1 MIKFFSIFLMVPL
14 FSKTQ
19 VYLDS
24 LEIENLHD
32 LPFSRIEELPSFTYH
47 KGPSWNNPE
56 DFLHGEDWFTYLKDY
71 EEVLSLPLEVKLL
84 KG

>member
-32 LPFSRIEELPSFTYH
+32 LPFSKIEELPSFTCH
-47 KGPSWNNPE
+47 KGTSLNKAG
-56 DFLHGEDWFTYLKDY
+56 DFLLAEDWFTYLKDY